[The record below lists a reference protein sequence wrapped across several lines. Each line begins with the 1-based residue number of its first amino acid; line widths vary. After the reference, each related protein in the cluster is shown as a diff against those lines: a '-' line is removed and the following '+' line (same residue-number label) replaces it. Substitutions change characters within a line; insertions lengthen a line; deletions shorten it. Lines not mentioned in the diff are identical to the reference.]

1 MRATSFAIA
10 SPENHLQAALVRQR
24 DVQSRGQRLV
34 NLPLI
39 AMATVVEVG
48 IFSVISLGTLFVLQ
62 GSLSIAA
69 LFALVAIAMRFSE
82 PLAQLT
88 GLASVFDL
96 MEIGLERIE
105 ALMSIPPLFVQTPPA
120 QLNSFDITFE
130 NVSFRYAD
138 QSEWTLQDVS
148 FLFA

>member
-48 IFSVISLGTLFVLQ
+48 IFSVISLVTLFVLQ
-62 GSLSIAA
+62 ESLSIPA

-105 ALMSIPPLFVQTPPA
+105 ALMSIPPLPVQTPPA